1 MFYFFRANRIKILH
15 ATILFFSIGL
25 MPTTVMIK
33 SKDGGV
39 GDKISKDI
47 KFKDLSSDQI
57 ITLSTNEFLYGAVAA
72 EMPATFEIEA
82 LKAQTVAIY
91 SYLLYK
97 SNNLNNVLS
106 LNSKSGNFG
115 ISNFCVYDLESKK
128 RNWGNKFEEYEEKI
142 KSAVDEVVY
151 EFLEYD
157 GKPAYTFFFTSCY
170 KRTNS
175 CESVFG
181 GSFPYLQSV
190 DSNEYDSD
198 FIKNSE
204 AWSRSFSSCK
214 KIKSSVLKEEIR
226 KILGIDRKRFDALEL
241 VKNKSYKN
249 WFSDFE
255 RSENGTVKSLSVLG
269 NKIKGHKFRMSLQ
282 LRSTNFNVNYNK
294 GTDEFEFNTKGFGH
308 GVGMSQCG
316 ANAMALCGKNYKE
329 ILAHYYPGTLLSKK
343 IVPETDLQKK
353 VSPEVDSSKKISL
366 EAPLEREMVAR

>member
-82 LKAQTVAIY
+82 LKAQAVAIY

-115 ISNFCVYDLESKK
+115 ISNFCIYDLESRKK
-128 RNWGNKFEEYEEKI
+128 NWGNKFEEYEEKI
-142 KSAVDEVVY
+142 KSSVDEVVY
-151 EFLEYD
+151 KFLEYN
-157 GKPAYTFFFTSCY
+157 GKPACSMFFSSCY

-181 GSFPYLQSV
+181 GSHPYLQSV
-190 DSNEYDSD
+190 DSNECDSD
-198 FIKNSE
+198 FIKNSK
-204 AWSRSFSSCK
+204 AWNMSFYRCK
-214 KIKSSVLKEEIR
+214 KIKSSVFKEEMR
-226 KILGIDRKRFDALEL
+226 KILGIDNKYFDKLIKKVPCE
-241 VKNKSYKN
+241 N
-249 WFSDFE
+249 WLSDFE
-255 RSENGTVKSLSVLG
+255 KSENGTVKNLSILG
-269 NKIKGHKFRMSLQ
+269 TKIRGHKIRMSLQ